1 MEHLVSMNRFLL
13 AAIMGCALFGNPL
26 WGQERIQEGTP
37 LGDGIVAMDLDEDD
51 ISRFDEL
58 MEEARL
64 IFVDAIVAD
73 KSGDTLEA
81 AYYFN
86 LLFEAMADVEHL
98 KMMDEFQILEFN
110 RFLNAAI
117 NFYEVDSQAL
127 DKIETSLSV
136 SALRDELGR
145 YTRSLP
151 MDIGDI
157 SELDLNG
164 EDHLP
169 IVFNDR
175 VARIIEFFNTQGRR
189 SMQVWLNR
197 LPRYQKIME
206 PILEEEGVPKQFM
219 YLALVE
225 SGLNPRAYSWKH
237 AVGPW
242 QFISSTGRRYG
253 LNRDWWRDE
262 RRDYIKSTKA
272 AARYLKD
279 LYAEFG
285 DWYLAMAAYN
295 TGEGR
300 VHRAIRVHQT
310 TDFWKLNILPR
321 QTRNYIPNIMAAFL
335 IAQDPQK
342 YGFTVNPE
350 PDLEWDEVPVDK
362 SLTFEILAQ
371 IAECSVDTLALFN
384 PELRQTTSPPPE
396 DGKPYI
402 LRIPKGHQEAFLLNY
417 EPIASQ
423 VGPVL
428 ADVQI
433 RRHQV
438 RRGETLYSIS
448 RRYGVPMGE
457 IARANGMRNL
467 HRLNIGQRLEIPVP
481 TSSVAAARQADLPP
495 GPGMKKI
502 VYTVR
507 PMDTLSEVAESHG
520 AGLSKVRQ
528 WNGLRPG
535 SSFIRTGQKLVIW
548 VPTTPAPPSRL
559 TARQPVNVE
568 DMDKFTYTVRPGDT
582 LSQIAEAHGVG
593 LSKLRAWNGIRTGS
607 NYLRIGQRLVIWVE
621 KG

>member
-1 MEHLVSMNRFLL
+1 MNRVLL
-13 AAIMGCALFGNPL
+13 AVIMGCASLGDPL
-26 WGQERIQEGTP
+26 WAQDRMQEGTP
-37 LGDGIVAMDLDEDD
+37 LGDGVVAMDMDLDEDD

-73 KSGDTLEA
+73 KSGDTLES

-110 RFLNAAI
+110 RFLNATI
-117 NFYEVDSQAL
+117 NFYEEDSQTL
-127 DKIETSLSV
+127 DRIETSLSV
-136 SALRDELGR
+136 SALRDELSR
-145 YTRSLP
+145 YTRSFP

-175 VARIIEFFNTQGRR
+175 VARIIVFFTTQGRR

-197 LPRYQKIME
+197 LPRYQKIVE
-206 PILEEEGVPKQFM
+206 PILEEEGVPKQFI

-225 SGLNPRAYSWKH
+225 SGLNPIARSWKH

-262 RRDYIKSTKA
+262 RRDYIKSTQA

-295 TGEGR
+295 TGEAR
-300 VHRAIRVHQT
+300 VRRAIRVHQS

-350 PDLEWDEVPVDK
+350 PDLEWDDVPVDK

-371 IAECSVDTLALFN
+371 IAECTPDTLALFN
-384 PELRQTTSPPPE
+384 PELRQFASPPPE
-396 DGKPYI
+396 DDKPYI
-402 LRIPKGHQEAFLLNY
+402 LRIPKGHQEVFLRNY

-507 PMDTLSEVAESHG
+507 PMDTLSEVAEAHG
-520 AGLSKVRQ
+520 VGLSKVRQ

-535 SSFIRTGQKLVIW
+535 SSFIRMGQKLVIW
-548 VPTTPAPPSRL
+548 VPTTSSPPVRL
-559 TARQPVNVE
+559 AARQPVNVE
-568 DMDKFTYTVRPGDT
+568 NMDKFTYTVRPGDT

-593 LSKLRAWNGIRTGS
+593 LSKLRAWNGINSGS